1 LHVTQDG
8 KRLME
13 VSSDGGQVWNEV
25 QLPAITMDRVSV
37 GGACVMTVSGAIG
50 RISKLCWGVM

>member
-1 LHVTQDG
+1 
-8 KRLME
+8 ME
-13 VSSDGGQVWNEV
+13 VSTDGGQVWNEV

-37 GGACVMTVSGAIG
+37 VTACVVTVSGAIG

>member
-1 LHVTQDG
+1 
-8 KRLME
+8 ME